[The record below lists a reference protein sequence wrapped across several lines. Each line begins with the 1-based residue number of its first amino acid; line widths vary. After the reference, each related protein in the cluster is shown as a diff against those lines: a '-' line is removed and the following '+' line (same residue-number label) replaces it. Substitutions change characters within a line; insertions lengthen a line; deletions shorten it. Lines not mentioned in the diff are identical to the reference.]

1 MKPMKKPLEMQIHAV
16 GVNHSTTPVEIR
28 ERLAVSNDHLSE
40 ALGHLSQYVSQGL
53 ILSTCNR
60 IEVYSVTEGTTLS
73 QTAVDFLRSRAHIS
87 DTELSPYIYSY
98 WNDAAV
104 GHLFR
109 VASGLDSLI
118 IGEFEILGQVKN
130 SLEEAEKAGMVD
142 HPLRTL
148 FHQGIRVGRQV
159 RDKTE
164 ISKNALSVSSVA
176 VDLAAKAI
184 GELANCQALVIGTGE
199 AGRLVAKAL
208 KERGVTRITVTS
220 RSYEKASAL
229 AKTLGGSSVDIGSLG
244 QELIGCDIAI
254 SCTGAPHFILDL
266 KTMEK
271 AMSARSN
278 RPLVI
283 IDIAVPRDVDP
294 EVRRLSNLFLYY
306 IDDFTHISEI
316 NRKRRETEI
325 QKATEIIESE
335 VKRFASRWQTMEVKP
350 VISSLVGK
358 AEAIRQ
364 AQLKLTLKKLRRL
377 STEERQSLEAMTRAI
392 VQKILHDPI
401 QHLKKD
407 ADERD
412 DYIRL
417 IAELFQLDRDK
428 PK

>member
-1 MKPMKKPLEMQIHAV
+1 MKKPFGMQIHIA
-16 GVNHSTTPVEIR
+16 GVNHSTTPIEIR
-28 ERLAVSNDHLSE
+28 ERLAVSNDRLSD
-40 ALGHLSQYVSQGL
+40 ALSLLREYVSQGL

-60 IEVYSVTEGTTLS
+60 IEVYSVAESSDSS
-73 QTAVDFLRSRAHIS
+73 QPGIDFFKAWANIS
-87 DTELSPYIYSY
+87 DADLSPYIYCY
-98 WNDAAV
+98 QNEAAV
-104 GHLFR
+104 RHLFR
-109 VASGLDSLI
+109 VASGLDSMI

-130 SLEEAEKAGMVD
+130 SLEEANKARMVE

-148 FHQGIRVGRQV
+148 LHQALRVGRQV
-159 RDKTE
+159 REKTG

-176 VDLAAKAI
+176 VELAAKAI
-184 GELANCQALVIGTGE
+184 GDLTRCKALVIGTGE

-208 KERGVTRITVTS
+208 KERGIAQITTTS

-244 QELIGCDIAI
+244 QELTGCDIAI
-254 SCTGAPHFILDL
+254 SCTGAPHLILDL
-266 KTMEK
+266 KTLEN
-271 AMSARSN
+271 AMSARAN
-278 RPLVI
+278 QPLVI

-294 EVRRLSNLFLYY
+294 EVGRLSNVFLYD
-306 IDDFTHISEI
+306 IDDFTHISER
-316 NRKRRETEI
+316 NRKQRETET
-325 QKATEIIESE
+325 QKAMEIIESE

-377 STEERQSLEAMTRAI
+377 STEEQQSLEAMTKAI

-407 ADERD
+407 AHERD

-417 IAELFQLDRDK
+417 VTELFQLDRDK
-428 PK
+428 PE

>member
-1 MKPMKKPLEMQIHAV
+1 MKKQLGMQIQAV

-28 ERLAVSNDHLSE
+28 ERLAVSTDHLSE
-40 ALGHLSQYVSQGL
+40 ALKHLQHYVSQGL

-60 IEVYSVTEGTTLS
+60 IEVYSVAEGAALT
-73 QTAVDFLRSRAHIS
+73 QPAVDFLRSRATIS
-87 DTELSPYIYSY
+87 DAELSPYIYSFR
-98 WNDAAV
+98 NDAAV

-109 VASGLDSLI
+109 VAAGLDSMI

-130 SLEEAEKAGMVD
+130 SLEAAEKAGMVGY
-142 HPLRTL
+142 PLRTL
-148 FHQGIRVGRQV
+148 FHQGLRVGRQV
-159 RDKTE
+159 REKTG

-184 GELANCQALVIGTGE
+184 GDLTKCHALVIGTGE

-208 KERGVTRITVTS
+208 KERGVTQITVTS
-220 RSYEKASAL
+220 RSYEKASAM
-229 AKTLGGSSVDIGSLG
+229 AKSLGGSSVDIGSLG
-244 QELIGCDIAI
+244 QELTGCDIAI

-266 KTMEK
+266 KTMEN

-278 RPLVI
+278 HPLVI

-294 EVRRLSNLFLYY
+294 EVRHLSNIFLYY
-306 IDDFTHISEI
+306 IDDFTHISER
-316 NRKRRETEI
+316 NRKQRETEI
-325 QKATEIIESE
+325 KNATEIIEAE
-335 VKRFASRWQTMEVKP
+335 VKRFSSRWQQMEVKP
-350 VISSLVGK
+350 VISGLVEK

-407 ADERD
+407 ADEKD
-412 DYIRL
+412 DYVRL

>member
-1 MKPMKKPLEMQIHAV
+1 MKKSFGMQIHVA
-16 GVNHSTTPVEIR
+16 GVNHNTTPIEIR
-28 ERLAVSNDHLSE
+28 ERLAVSNDRLSD
-40 ALGHLSQYVSQGL
+40 ALSLLRKYVSQGL

-60 IEVYSVTEGTTLS
+60 IEVYAVVEGRNSL
-73 QTAVDFLRSRAHIS
+73 QPGLDFFKAWSNMAHA
-87 DTELSPYIYSY
+87 DLLPYIYCY
-98 WNDAAV
+98 QNEAAV
-104 GHLFR
+104 RHLFH
-109 VASGLDSLI
+109 VASGLDSMI

-130 SLEEAEKAGMVD
+130 SLEEANKARMVE

-148 FHQGIRVGRQV
+148 WHRALRVGRLV
-159 RDKTE
+159 REKTG

-176 VDLAAKAI
+176 VELAAKAI
-184 GELANCQALVIGTGE
+184 GDLTTCKALVIGTGE

-208 KERGVTRITVTS
+208 KDRGVNRITATS

-244 QELIGCDIAI
+244 QELANCDIAI

-266 KTMEK
+266 KTMEN

-294 EVRRLSNLFLYY
+294 EVRRLSNIFLYY
-306 IDDFTHISEI
+306 IDDFTHISDR
-316 NRKRRETEI
+316 NRKQRETEI

-335 VKRFASRWQTMEVKP
+335 VKRFTSQWQTMEVKP
-350 VISSLVGK
+350 VISDLVGK
-358 AEAIRQ
+358 TEAIRQ

-377 STEERQSLEAMTRAI
+377 SPEERQSLEAMTQAI

-401 QHLKKD
+401 QRLKRD

-417 IAELFQLDRDK
+417 VAELFQLDRDK
-428 PK
+428 SE

>member
-1 MKPMKKPLEMQIHAV
+1 MKKPFGMQIHVA
-16 GVNHSTTPVEIR
+16 GVNHSTTPIEIR
-28 ERLAVSNDHLSE
+28 ERLAVSNDRLSD
-40 ALGHLSQYVSQGL
+40 ALSLLHKHVSQGL

-60 IEVYSVTEGTTLS
+60 IEVYSVAEGRDSS
-73 QTAVDFLRSRAHIS
+73 QPGIDFFKSWANIAHA
-87 DTELSPYIYSY
+87 DLLPYIYCY
-98 WNDAAV
+98 QNEAAIR
-104 GHLFR
+104 HLFH
-109 VASGLDSLI
+109 VASGLDSMI

-130 SLEEAEKAGMVD
+130 SLEEANKARMVE

-148 FHQGIRVGRQV
+148 LHQALRVGRQV
-159 RDKTE
+159 REKTG

-176 VDLAAKAI
+176 VELAAKAI
-184 GELANCQALVIGTGE
+184 GDLTRCKALVIGTGE

-208 KERGVTRITVTS
+208 KERGIAQITATS

-244 QELIGCDIAI
+244 QELAGCDIAI

-266 KTMEK
+266 KTMENT
-271 AMSARSN
+271 MLARSN

-294 EVRRLSNLFLYY
+294 EVRRLSNIFLYY
-306 IDDFTHISEI
+306 IDDFTHISDR
-316 NRKRRETEI
+316 NRKQRETET
-325 QKATEIIESE
+325 QKAMEIIESE

-350 VISSLVGK
+350 IISSLVGK

-377 STEERQSLEAMTRAI
+377 STEEQQSLEAMTKAI

-407 ADERD
+407 AEERD

-428 PK
+428 PE

>member
-1 MKPMKKPLEMQIHAV
+1 MKKPLGMQIQAV

-28 ERLAVSNDHLSE
+28 ERLAVSNDHLPE
-40 ALGHLSQYVSQGL
+40 ALNHLRNYISQGL

-60 IEVYSVTEGTTLS
+60 IEVYSVAEGTTLS
-73 QTAVDFLRSRAHIS
+73 QPAVDFLRSRAHIS
-87 DTELSPYIYSY
+87 DAELSPYIYSF

-109 VASGLDSLI
+109 VAAGLDSMI

-130 SLEEAEKAGMVD
+130 SLEEAEKAGMVG

-148 FHQGIRVGRQV
+148 FHQGLRVGRQV
-159 RDKTE
+159 REETG

-184 GELANCQALVIGTGE
+184 GDLSGCRALVIGTGE

-220 RSYEKASAL
+220 RSYEKASDM
-229 AKTLGGSSVDIGSLG
+229 AKSLGGSSVDIGSLG
-244 QELIGCDIAI
+244 QELTSCDIAI

-266 KTMEK
+266 KTLEN
-271 AMSARSN
+271 AMAVRSN

-294 EVRRLSNLFLYY
+294 EVKRLDNVFLYD
-306 IDDFTHISEI
+306 IDDFTHISER
-316 NRKRRETEI
+316 NRKQRETEI
-325 QKATEIIESE
+325 KKATEIIESE
-335 VKRFASRWQTMEVKP
+335 VKRFSSRWQQMEVKP

-358 AEAIRQ
+358 AEAIRR
-364 AQLKLTLKKLRRL
+364 AQLEMTLKKLRHL
-377 STEERQSLEAMTRAI
+377 SADERQSLEAMTEAI

-401 QHLKKD
+401 HHLKND
-407 ADERD
+407 AGQRE
-412 DYIRL
+412 DYVRL
-417 IAELFQLDRDK
+417 VAALFGLDRDK
-428 PK
+428 PA